1 MRKLPILLA
10 AGAALGSAG
19 LALATPAL
27 SPLATFGGGD
37 GWLAPG
43 EGGYAY
49 LGTGNLERGMAYNP
63 ATGHVLLVSRANPTS
78 TNGQNVR
85 ILDGSTGADLGGLQG
100 TGTLAA
106 SGATF
111 AVNMVGVADDGA
123 IYVGNLMTS
132 ATGTFR
138 VFRWDNEA
146 AAAPTT
152 AYEAS
157 VGGLPRVGDAFDV
170 FGSGANTRIVAA
182 GGGTTLNSNF
192 AAFTTADG
200 LTYASQAY
208 PSIAGT
214 SSGTTNDFRLG
225 ITFTDSDTIV
235 GSQGGFADPP
245 TNSIVAPSRVADFAG
260 ASASIVANPVFSTG
274 SQRLMDYAVIAGIPV
289 LAVQDTVSSTVYF
302 YNFVDPQNPT
312 LLISGNNTTGTLTGN
327 GNGVGQV
334 KFGAITGDTAVVYAM
349 STNQGIQAFSFTV
362 PEPATMSLLAVG
374 AAGLLRRRRA

>member
-1 MRKLPILLA
+1 MRKLPVLLA
-10 AGAALGSAG
+10 AGAALASAG
-19 LALATPAL
+19 FAVATPAL

-43 EGGYAY
+43 EGGYVY
-49 LGTGNLERGMAYNP
+49 LGTTSLERGMAYNP
-63 ATGHVLLVSRANPTS
+63 ATGHLLLVSRANPTG

-100 TGTLAA
+100 TGALATA
-106 SGATF
+106 GATF
-111 AVNMVGVADDGA
+111 AVNMVGVGDDGA
-123 IYVGNLMTS
+123 IYVNNLMTS

-138 VFRWDNEA
+138 VFRWANEA

-157 VGGLPRVGDAFDV
+157 VGGLPRVGDDFDV
-170 FGSGANTRIVAA
+170 FGSGANTRLVSA

-200 LTYASQAY
+200 QTFSSQAY

-214 SSGTTNDFRLG
+214 LSGTTNDFRLG
-225 ITFTDSDTIV
+225 ITFTDNDTVV
-235 GSQGGFADPP
+235 GSQGGLVGVAPNQTP
-245 TNSIVAPSRVADFAG
+245 APSRVVDFAG
-260 ASASIVANPVFSTG
+260 ANATLVASPIFSTG

-302 YNFVDPQNPT
+302 YNFVDPSNPV
-312 LLISGNNTTGTLTGN
+312 LLISGNNTTGTLTAN

-334 KFGAITGDTAVVYAM
+334 KFGAVTGDTAVVYAM